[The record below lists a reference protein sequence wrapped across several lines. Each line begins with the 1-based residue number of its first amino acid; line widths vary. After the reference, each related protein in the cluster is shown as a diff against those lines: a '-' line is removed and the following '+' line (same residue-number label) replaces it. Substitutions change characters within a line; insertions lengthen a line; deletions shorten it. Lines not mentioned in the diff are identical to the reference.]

1 MKSKISSTLLVLLF
15 LLIMFN
21 NFYLFAGQKGEADDK
36 LPVKLE
42 ELTSPDFVG
51 AVNLAGGVCVL
62 PIGILEKHGPHLPLG
77 TDMLDARQVALRAA
91 QKEYTIVFPEYYFGQ
106 IYEAKHQPGTISYS
120 SDLIWKLLQET
131 CDELAR
137 NGLKKIIIV
146 NGHGGNRYWLN
157 YFCQAQLAE
166 KRDYAV
172 VLFSSE
178 NDPIVAKKVQELRK
192 TTTGGHAGETETSM
206 VMAHRPE
213 LVKIEHAKDQS
224 GENLQRLDQI
234 PYIFTGIWWYARYP
248 NHYAGDGSHAD
259 KEIGELL
266 LNKDADQLVKL
277 IQALKKDDSIL
288 ELQNEFYKE
297 SESPLKT
304 KQ

>member
-1 MKSKISSTLLVLLF
+1 MQNESKSKYLVFFISLFIVLSLS
-15 LLIMFN
+15 LS
-21 NFYLFAGQKGEADDK
+21 AGQENKTGNK

-42 ELTSPDFVG
+42 ELTSPDFVK
-51 AVNLAGGVCVL
+51 AVDLAAGVCVL
-62 PIGILEKHGPHLPLG
+62 PMGILEKHGPHLPLG
-77 TDMLDARQVALRAA
+77 TDMLDARQIALRAA
-91 QKEYTIVFPEYYFGQ
+91 QKEYTIIFPEYYFGK

-120 SDLIWKLLQET
+120 PELIWQLLQET
-131 CDELAR
+131 CNELAR
-137 NGLKKIIIV
+137 NGLKKIIIL
-146 NGHGGNRYWLN
+146 NGHGGNTYWLN
-157 YFCQAQLAE
+157 YFCQSQLAE
-166 KRDYAV
+166 KKDYAV

-178 NDPIVAKKVQELRK
+178 WDSVVAKKVQELRK

-206 VMAHRPE
+206 VMSHRPE
-213 LVKIEHAKDQS
+213 LIKIEDARNQS

-277 IQALKKDDSIL
+277 IQTLKKDDSIL
-288 ELQNEFYKE
+288 NLQSEFYQKAE
-297 SESPLKT
+297 NPLKT

>member
-1 MKSKISSTLLVLLF
+1 MQPKIRSKFFITIISFLWINSF
-15 LLIMFN
+15 LL
-21 NFYLFAGQKGEADDK
+21 YAGQNNEPGEK
-36 LPVKLE
+36 LPVKFE
-42 ELTSPDFVG
+42 ELTSPDFVN
-51 AVNLAGGVCVL
+51 AVNLAEGVCVL
-62 PIGILEKHGPHLPLG
+62 PIGILEKHGPHLPVG

-91 QKEYTIVFPEYYFGQ
+91 HKEFTIVFPEYYFGQ

-120 SDLIWKLLQET
+120 PDLIWKLLQET
-131 CDELAR
+131 CNELAR

-157 YFCQAQLAE
+157 YFCQSQLAE
-166 KRDYAV
+166 KKDYAV
-172 VLFSSE
+172 VLFTSE
-178 NDPIVAKKVQELRK
+178 WDSVVAKKVQGLRK

-206 VMAHRPE
+206 VMSHRPE
-213 LVKIEHAKDQS
+213 SVKIEQAKNQS

-248 NHYAGDGSHAD
+248 NHYAGDGSHAN

-277 IQALKKDDSIL
+277 IQTLKKDDSIL
-288 ELQNEFYKE
+288 KLQSEFYKK
-297 SESPLKT
+297 SENPLKT